1 MSTSMTMDMVTATS
15 SGAMPTATEHDMGG
29 MSGMGN
35 GCKISVSHVLRP
47 ASYTVADIV
56 CRCCGTGTPS
66 TLVSDTSASNDELSN
81 SQCQPGFI
89 SSSWHIRSNGI
100 FAGSC
105 IGVLLLVVA
114 LEALRRASR
123 EYDAYIA
130 RSHQEKNNT
139 TTSSPPSTA
148 RLEEVNDPNN
158 KASSTQSTTPLLQ
171 SQATFTPNVF
181 QQLVRAF
188 LHMAQFAVAYIVMLL
203 AMYYNGYMIIC
214 IFLGAFV
221 GAFVFSW
228 HSLALP

>member
-1 MSTSMTMDMVTATS
+1 M
-15 SGAMPTATEHDMGG
+15 
-29 MSGMGN
+29 
-35 GCKISVSHVLRP
+35 
-47 ASYTVADIV
+47 
-56 CRCCGTGTPS
+56 
-66 TLVSDTSASNDELSN
+66 
-81 SQCQPGFI
+81 
-89 SSSWHIRSNGI
+89 

-130 RSHQEKNNT
+130 RSHQKKNNT

>member
-1 MSTSMTMDMVTATS
+1 M
-15 SGAMPTATEHDMGG
+15 
-29 MSGMGN
+29 
-35 GCKISVSHVLRP
+35 
-47 ASYTVADIV
+47 
-56 CRCCGTGTPS
+56 
-66 TLVSDTSASNDELSN
+66 
-81 SQCQPGFI
+81 
-89 SSSWHIRSNGI
+89 

-130 RSHQEKNNT
+130 RSHQKKNNA